1 MVETDRAGLRLPRF
15 YDPFTLPQQFGYVI
29 PLSWS
34 YLKKEEVPMKT
45 SQRLTFGMVALMVL
59 VGVWAVPAAAAP
71 RPPTAVALR
80 QPKQERHPYRGKYAY
95 KRALLR
101 VGVQQDRIKHAQA
114 AASLAGEYLA
124 DEKAAG
130 YDTSMME
137 TALVDLRGKLT
148 EAQGHNETAIEIL
161 QGGAGFDE
169 EGYAT
174 DLEQARETMRAASE
188 EMREA
193 GRALHEG
200 NRELRQAFREYRRS
214 KRGE

>member
-1 MVETDRAGLRLPRF
+1 
-15 YDPFTLPQQFGYVI
+15 
-29 PLSWS
+29 
-34 YLKKEEVPMKT
+34 MKT

-71 RPPTAVALR
+71 RPPAAVAPWEPGR
-80 QPKQERHPYRGKYAY
+80 ERHPYQGKYAY

-101 VGVQQDRIKHAQA
+101 VDVQQDRIGHTQA
-114 AASLAGEYLA
+114 AADLVEEYLA
-124 DEKAAG
+124 DEEAAG
-130 YDTSMME
+130 YDTSVAE
-137 TALVDLRGKLT
+137 SALVELRGKLA
-148 EAQGHNETAIEIL
+148 EAQGHNETAAQIL
-161 QGGAGFDE
+161 EDGAGFDE

-174 DLEQARETMRAASE
+174 DPEQARETMRAASE

-200 NRELRQAFREYRRS
+200 NREFRQAFREYRRR